1 MRSNGLSWEKRG
13 TITSNTRENGRM
25 NSIVTFNPEREHI
38 QTRKIKRTF
47 RELSNQI
54 HCSSKNSRKNQKEI
68 QGIKEKQEE
77 LGKKINQS
85 RSNLLILRSL
95 GKES

>member
-1 MRSNGLSWEKRG
+1 
-13 TITSNTRENGRM
+13 
-25 NSIVTFNPEREHI
+25 VTFNPEREHI

-47 RELSNQI
+47 RELSNKI